1 MIRPQSVRSERNINL
16 RIRIHWTS
24 ALTNRF
30 KVDYFRGHKLRG
42 SEEDLQLFQ
51 GLEPARQPKID
62 DFDPIAGFG
71 EAEDVLR
78 LK

>member
-1 MIRPQSVRSERNINL
+1 MFLISQ
-16 RIRIHWTS
+16 
-24 ALTNRF
+24 LTCKCSDRVVGNN
-30 KVDYFRGHKLRG
+30 FRGHKLRG